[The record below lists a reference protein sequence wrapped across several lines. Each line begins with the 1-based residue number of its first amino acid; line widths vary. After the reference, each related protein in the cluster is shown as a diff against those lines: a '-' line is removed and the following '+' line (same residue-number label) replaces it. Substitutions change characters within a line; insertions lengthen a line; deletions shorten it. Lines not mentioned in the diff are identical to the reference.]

1 MIRLIVF
8 LALAA
13 GFVWFG
19 SSVHLG
25 KRTLFGHVRAIWAT
39 EQVQDLKHGVEEK
52 AAPAVDRVKRG
63 VKAGIEAASGRDGSG
78 AGTAGTSSGSGFVGA
93 GSGSAGMGSGS
104 ALVERP

>member
-1 MIRLIVF
+1 MIRLLVF

-19 SSVHLG
+19 SSVQIG
-25 KRTLFGHVRAIWAT
+25 KHTLFGHVRAIWAT

-63 VKAGIEAASGRDGSG
+63 VKAGIEAARGTDGS
-78 AGTAGTSSGSGFVGA
+78 AA
-93 GSGSAGMGSGS
+93 GSGSAIGSGSGFTGSGS
-104 ALVERP
+104 AVLERP

>member
-19 SSVHLG
+19 SSVQLG

-63 VKAGIEAASGRDGSG
+63 VKAGIEAATGDDDGS
-78 AGTAGTSSGSGFVGA
+78 A
-93 GSGSAGMGSGS
+93 GSGSAVGSGS
-104 ALVERP
+104 AAGSGSAVLERP

>member
-1 MIRLIVF
+1 MIRLLVFIV
-8 LALAA
+8 LAA

-19 SSVHLG
+19 SSVNIG

-63 VKAGIEAASGRDGSG
+63 VKAGIEAATGDDDGS
-78 AGTAGTSSGSGFVGA
+78 AGSA
-93 GSGSAGMGSGS
+93 GSGSAVGSGS
-104 ALVERP
+104 AAGSGSAVLERP